1 MTNRDTQIVTKAL
14 PIKADAADAVMYKLI
29 AAAGEDETTGR
40 LVDLALEALPYKQ
53 DEVIAAQ
60 LLSSILLHDNLAEA
74 LNGRL

>member
-29 AAAGEDETTGR
+29 VAAGEDETTGR